1 LKKYSYCEHN
11 HYIYTLNLF
20 FMKQLKEIIRLTVIK
35 QSPDASRL
43 GLSKSTLLMYCIST
57 MLSTLIILIT
67 NVKELA
73 GIA

>member
-1 LKKYSYCEHN
+1 
-11 HYIYTLNLF
+11 
-20 FMKQLKEIIRLTVIK
+20 MKQLKEIIRLTVIK